1 VLSALECDSEG
12 EMATVFFELVPGKA
26 AKLSFSAVALLSA
39 IVGFYFACYR
49 LPQRSPVVATI
60 KTNSSQPGTVWEKSS
75 VDVLPRR
82 EPLADAREQLKFE
95 VFEAERQR
103 EVSTARYRLCL
114 SMAQKHFEMTWA
126 AQCKSISEQD
136 KKRHERCI
144 AQVETRSV
152 CAPLAR
158 SFSESCALPPELAG
172 RLKKE
177 LEEVITRCRPNFGT
191 TSSQ

>member
-1 VLSALECDSEG
+1 
-12 EMATVFFELVPGKA
+12 MATVFFGLVPSKV
-26 AKLSFSAVALLSA
+26 AKVGFGAVALLSVL
-39 IVGFYFACYR
+39 IGFYFAR
-49 LPQRSPVVATI
+49 LPQRSSELATI
-60 KTNSSQPGTVWEKSS
+60 ETNSGQLGTVREKSS
-75 VDVLPRR
+75 LDVLPRR

-95 VFEAERQR
+95 ILETERRR
-103 EVSTARYRLCL
+103 EVSVARYNLCL
-114 SMAQKHFEMTWA
+114 SMAQKHFEATWA

-144 AQVETRSV
+144 AQVETKSV

-177 LEEVITRCRPNFGT
+177 LEEVKTRCQPESGAAF
-191 TSSQ
+191 SQ